1 MVRRP
6 FRHVK
11 SVWSGAVPWRSAD
24 ERTSAATIGVL
35 MKLHLV
41 DATFELFRAYYSRPP
56 RRAPDGR
63 PVNAVQGLID
73 SMLSLLRERDVTHI
87 GAATDYV
94 IESWRNDVFLGYKSS
109 AGLDPQLLTQ
119 FRDAERALEALGIP
133 VWAMVEDEADD
144 AIATAVERF
153 AGDPRV
159 EQVVICSVDKD
170 LSQLVDGTRI
180 VLRDR
185 IRNITYDE
193 AGVIAKFGVRPAS
206 IPDYLALV
214 GDSSDGFPGL
224 AGWGAKS
231 AATVLARFGD
241 LDAIPES
248 VLDWAVDVRNASKLA
263 ATLERERPSALL
275 YRTLARLKRD
285 SAIGEVTPTL
295 DSLEWRGVPRDGF
308 LALCEELGLDTVR
321 ERVHRWAD

>member
-1 MVRRP
+1 
-6 FRHVK
+6 
-11 SVWSGAVPWRSAD
+11 
-24 ERTSAATIGVL
+24 

-73 SMLSLLRERDVTHI
+73 SMLSLLREPDVTHI

-94 IESWRNDVFLGYKSS
+94 IESWRNDLYPGYKSS
-109 AGLDPQLLTQ
+109 AGMDPDLLAQ
-119 FRDAERALEALGIP
+119 FRDAERALDALGMP

-144 AIATAVERF
+144 AIATAVARF
-153 AGDPRV
+153 ASDPRV
-159 EQVVICSVDKD
+159 EQVIICSVDKD
-170 LSQLVDGTRI
+170 LAQLVDGDRI

-185 IRNITYDE
+185 MRGITYDE
-193 AGVIAKFGVRPAS
+193 AGVVAKFGVSPES

-224 AGWGAKS
+224 PGWGSKS
-231 AATVLARFGD
+231 AAAVLAKFGHID
-241 LDAIPES
+241 DIPPS
-248 VLDWAVDVRNASKLA
+248 VLDWELDLRNASRLA
-263 ATLERERPSALL
+263 ATLQDQRPAAVL
-275 YRTLARLKRD
+275 YRTLATLNRD
-285 SAIGEVTPTL
+285 SDIGDRRQRSTT
-295 DSLEWRGVPRDGF
+295 SSGMACARDRF
-308 LALCEELGLDTVR
+308 LALCDELGFDTVR

>member
-1 MVRRP
+1 
-6 FRHVK
+6 
-11 SVWSGAVPWRSAD
+11 
-24 ERTSAATIGVL
+24 

-63 PVNAVQGLID
+63 PVNAVQGLVD
-73 SMLSLLRERDVTHI
+73 SMLSLLRERDVSHI

-94 IESWRNDVFLGYKSS
+94 IESWRNDLFPGYKSS
-109 AGLDPQLLTQ
+109 AGIDPALLSQ

-144 AIATAVERF
+144 GIATAVERF
-153 AGDPRV
+153 AGDRRV
-159 EQVVICSVDKD
+159 EQVIICSVDKD
-170 LSQLVDGTRI
+170 LAQLVDGSRI

-185 IRNITYDE
+185 MRTITYDE
-193 AGVIAKFGVRPAS
+193 AGVIEKFGVAPGS

-224 AGWGAKS
+224 PGWGSKS
-231 AATVLARFGD
+231 AAKVLARWLHID
-241 LDAIPES
+241 DIPES
-248 VLDWAVDVRNASKLA
+248 VLDWGVDVRNASRLA
-263 ATLERERPSALL
+263 ATLQQHRAEAIL
-275 YRTLARLKRD
+275 YRTLATLNRD
-285 SAIGEVTPTL
+285 SAIDATPTL
-295 DSLEWRGVPRDGF
+295 DDLEWHGVPRDTF
-308 LALCEELGLDTVR
+308 VALCDELGFDTVR